1 MCNILD
7 FECFSLYL
15 ETYGLHRFLNRF
27 VIFNKNLL
35 EPPIISV
42 KENSHLPILFDIR
55 FKRKNAR
62 RKKISTREELNR
74 FFGRIHLYF
83 SPIRSKSLFLNHK
96 NIYFNLY
103 ITYFVKR
110 NFRIPFLRKF
120 WNKICD
126 VMWGGENFN
135 LKNGTQ

>member
-7 FECFSLYL
+7 FECFSLYV

-55 FKRKNAR
+55 FKGKMHEGKKYPLEKNL
-62 RKKISTREELNR
+62 TDFLEEFTYIFLP
-74 FFGRIHLYF
+74 LEV
-83 SPIRSKSLFLNHK
+83 SLFS
-96 NIYFNLY
+96 
-103 ITYFVKR
+103 
-110 NFRIPFLRKF
+110 
-120 WNKICD
+120 
-126 VMWGGENFN
+126 
-135 LKNGTQ
+135 